1 MFLYSFVVQGFCRS
15 IYIFLR
21 FWKAVRDSESSG
33 KKTATGLLIFTK
45 YVMKFSQNKV
55 ERVSNI
61 NYYLTY

>member
-1 MFLYSFVVQGFCRS
+1 MFLYSFVGQRFCRP

-33 KKTATGLLIFTK
+33 KTATGLLIFTK
-45 YVMKFSQNKV
+45 YVMKISQNKV

-61 NYYLTY
+61 WTPI